1 MAVENLKSSHQIAK
15 MTNKNKIV
23 HNKTLNFT
31 IVQHRTWVRSRS
43 SKSQDIAFFGK
54 LIKLT
59 SLVDQNIQK
68 SFNAPRN
75 FHS

>member
-1 MAVENLKSSHQIAK
+1 MGFEE
-15 MTNKNKIV
+15 KNMKRKV
-23 HNKTLNFT
+23 LRNE
-31 IVQHRTWVRSRS
+31 QHRTWVWSRS
-43 SKSQDIAFFGK
+43 SKSQDIDFFGK

-68 SFNAPRN
+68 SFNVPRN